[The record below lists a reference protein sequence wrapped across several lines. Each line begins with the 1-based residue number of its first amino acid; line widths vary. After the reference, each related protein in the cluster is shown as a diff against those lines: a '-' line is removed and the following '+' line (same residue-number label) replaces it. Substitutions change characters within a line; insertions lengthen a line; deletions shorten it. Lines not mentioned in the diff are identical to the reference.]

1 MALNEAT
8 LRKLSKD
15 EIKKLALEY
24 QSKFDSTLSTTIH
37 KILGAKSSFMW
48 KSTPREKLNFFFQQF
63 FANIAKI
70 FVLGG
75 RLGYNSRKL

>member
-1 MALNEAT
+1 MALNETT

-37 KILGAKSSFMW
+37 KILGANSSFYVKQRTMG
-48 KSTPREKLNFFFQQF
+48 KLNFFFQQF

-70 FVLGG
+70 FVLGE
-75 RLGYNSRKL
+75 RLGYNSRKF

>member
-37 KILGAKSSFMW
+37 KILGAKSSFYV
-48 KSTPREKLNFFFQQF
+48 KERTTGKAQF
-63 FANIAKI
+63 LFSAV
-70 FVLGG
+70 FC
-75 RLGYNSRKL
+75 